1 MTDSAPGNL
10 PAEPFPRKG
19 TVAPIVLVVGFLI
32 FTALLLLIGL
42 VNSFI
47 EARSAQTLSAINLA
61 GRQSALVERMAK
73 DLVEMRA
80 AIAVN
85 QSPQVEQGELFEA
98 TTLFDLTQ
106 RAFGSG
112 GQTRYL
118 SGLAITVDRLEVPS
132 EQRLLDRSNQIWVL
146 LHARIARA
154 LHDVR
159 DAPALDAAVRTSLIV
174 SPQMA
179 SLMDELSVDMSRNA
193 SVGTAGWANARNI
206 LVGLAVLT
214 FLIVVFILF
223 ARVSAAQKQLGVFA
237 DSLVKRNAEVEEGA
251 RQLADAKAS
260 ADLIMDTVTQ
270 GLFLIDTKYKING
283 QYSRELEQIFRLPE
297 LAGYNLLNILQRLL
311 TERMFN
317 TSRDYLALL
326 FDKGKKE
333 RTVLKVN
340 PLAEIEVN
348 FADPEGGFLSKYL
361 SFSFRRLMEH
371 GENGQITRVFVA
383 VSDITERVQLERQLR
398 ESEQRKD
405 RQFEFLLG
413 VVHVEPAQLDD
424 FLKTAREQIAVMND
438 TLRAQ
443 DFALA
448 GMGQM
453 ELLRQRLDVVYRS
466 VHNVKGNAAMLKLQ
480 HFQKVC
486 EQFEDKIMDL
496 KNRSALGGDDFLSV
510 VIAQSEL
517 RQDLDEL
524 QELRDKFAGIGRMN
538 SVMSGFA
545 PSGQAPEGGA
555 DDLISAIT
563 SLAVQIGRRQS
574 KEVRVDAAG
583 FSTGELPDD
592 KRRIVKDVLIQL
604 ARNSMTHGIEE
615 SRLREAL
622 GKARMGTITIR
633 ALPGIPAHGFGF
645 SFRDDGRGLDP
656 TRIRERAVERG
667 ILSPSAAATLSDG
680 EIVGLIFQPGF
691 STAEEMTLDSGRGVG
706 MSVVKEAI
714 VDKCG
719 GEIDLNS
726 EPGVFTEFSFI
737 LPASPPMIT
746 LPATPEFARN

>member
-1 MTDSAPGNL
+1 MTEPATGNL
-10 PAEPFPRKG
+10 PAESFPRKG
-19 TVAPIVLVVGFLI
+19 AFAPIVLVVGFLI

-47 EARSAQTLSAINLA
+47 EARSAQMLGAINLA
-61 GRQSALVERMAK
+61 GRQSMLVERMTK

-80 AIAVN
+80 AIAAN
-85 QSPQVEQGELFEA
+85 QSPKVEQAELFEA
-98 TTLFDLTQ
+98 TTLFDLTE
-106 RAFGSG
+106 RAFASG

-118 SGLAITVDRLEVPS
+118 SGRVITVDRLELPA
-132 EQRLLDRSNQIWVL
+132 EQHLLDRSNQIWVL
-146 LHARIARA
+146 LHARIARS
-154 LHDVR
+154 LNDIH
-159 DAPALDAAVRTSLIV
+159 DAPALDEAVRTALGV

-179 SLMDELSVDMSRNA
+179 TFMDELSADMARNA
-193 SVGTAGWANARNI
+193 SVGTAGWSNLRNV

-223 ARVSAAQKQLGVFA
+223 ARVSSAQKQLAIYA
-237 DSLVKRNAEVEEGA
+237 DSLIKRNNEVEDGA
-251 RQLADAKAS
+251 RQLAEAKAG
-260 ADLIMDTVTQ
+260 ADLIMDTVNQ
-270 GLFLIDTKYKING
+270 GLFLIDAKYKING
-283 QYSRELEQIFRLPE
+283 QYSRELEQIFRLPD

-317 TSRDYLALL
+317 TSRDFLALL

-340 PLAEIEVN
+340 PLAEMEVN

-361 SFSFRRLMEH
+361 SFSFRRLMEN
-371 GENGQITRVFVA
+371 GEITRVFVA

-398 ESEQRKD
+398 ESEQRKE

-413 VVHVEPAQLDD
+413 VLHVEPVQLDD
-424 FLKTAREQIAVMND
+424 FLKTAREQITIMND

-480 HFQKVC
+480 HFQKFC
-486 EQFEDKIMDL
+486 DEFETKIMDL

-524 QELRDKFAGIGRMN
+524 QELRDKFVGLGRMS
-538 SVMSGFA
+538 SVMSGFTT
-545 PSGQAPEGGA
+545 PGQADGGG

-563 SLAVQIGRRQS
+563 SLAVQIGQKHG

-583 FSTGELPDD
+583 FTTGDLPDD
-592 KRRIVKDVLIQL
+592 KRRLVKDVLIQL
-604 ARNSMTHGIEE
+604 ARNSMMHGIEE

-622 GKARMGTITIR
+622 GKARVGTITIR
-633 ALPGIPAHGFGF
+633 ALPVTTAQTFGF

-656 TRIRERAVERG
+656 ARIRERAVERG
-667 ILSPSAAATLSDG
+667 LITPSAAATLSDG

-691 STAEEMTLDSGRGVG
+691 STAEVMTLDSGRGVG
-706 MSVVKEAI
+706 MNVVKEAI

-726 EPGVFTEFSFI
+726 EPGAFTEFSFVFPL
-737 LPASPPMIT
+737 LPPAITAMPP
-746 LPATPEFARN
+746 PQFAHN

>member
-1 MTDSAPGNL
+1 MTESAPGEL
-10 PAEPFPRKG
+10 PAESSPRKG
-19 TVAPIVLVVGFLI
+19 VVAPIVLVVGFFI
-32 FTALLLLIGL
+32 FTALLFGIVL
-42 VNSFI
+42 VNSLI
-47 EARSAQTLSAINLA
+47 EARSAQTLSEINLA

-73 DLVEMRA
+73 DLVQMRA
-80 AIAVN
+80 AIVAH
-85 QSPQVEQGELFEA
+85 QTPQIEQAELFEA
-98 TTLFDLTQ
+98 TTLFDVTQ
-106 RAFGSG
+106 RAFASG
-112 GQTRYL
+112 GQTQYL
-118 SGLAITVDRLEVPS
+118 SGRNIAVDRLELPS
-132 EQRLLDRSNQIWVL
+132 ERRLLDRSNQLWVP
-146 LHARIARA
+146 LHARIARS
-154 LHDVR
+154 LHDIS
-159 DAPALDAAVRTSLIV
+159 DAPVLDAAVQTALAV

-179 SLMDELSVDMSRNA
+179 DLMDGLSVDMSRNA
-193 SVGTAGWANARNI
+193 SVGTAGLANARNV

-214 FLIVVFILF
+214 FLTVVFILF
-223 ARVSAAQKQLGVFA
+223 AGVSAGQKQLAVYA
-237 DSLVKRNAEVEEGA
+237 ESLVKRNEEAESGA
-251 RQLADAKAS
+251 RQLAEAKAG
-260 ADLIMDTVTQ
+260 ADLIMDTVNQ
-270 GLFLIDTKYKING
+270 GLFLIDAKYKIQG
-283 QYSRELEQIFRLPE
+283 QYSRELEQVFRLPE
-297 LAGYNLLNILQRLL
+297 LAGYNFLNILQRLL

-340 PLAEIEVN
+340 PLAEIEIN

-361 SFSFRRLMEH
+361 SFSFRRIV
-371 GENGQITRVFVA
+371 ENGEITRIFVA
-383 VSDITERVQLERQLR
+383 VSDVTERVQLERQLR
-398 ESEQRKD
+398 ESEQRKE

-413 VVHVEPAQLDD
+413 VLHVEPKQLDD
-424 FLKTAREQIAVMND
+424 FLKTAREQIAIMND

-443 DFALA
+443 DFAMA

-480 HFQKVC
+480 YFQKFC
-486 EQFEDKIMDL
+486 DQFEDKILDL

-524 QELRDKFAGIGRMN
+524 QELRDKFVGAGRMN
-538 SVMSGFA
+538 AVMSGFV
-545 PSGQAPEGGA
+545 PTTQAEEGG
-555 DDLISAIT
+555 DDLVSGIS
-563 SLAVQIGRRQS
+563 SLAVQIGQKLG
-574 KEVRVDAAG
+574 KEVRIDAAG
-583 FSTGELPDD
+583 FSASDLPDD

-622 GKARMGTITIR
+622 GKARTGTITIKPI
-633 ALPGIPAHGFGF
+633 PGTPASAFAF

-656 TRIRERAVERG
+656 ARIRERAVERG
-667 ILSPSAAATLSDG
+667 IISASAAAALSDG

-706 MSVVKEAI
+706 MNVIKESI

-719 GEIDLNS
+719 GEIDVNS
-726 EPGVFTEFSFI
+726 EPGAFTEFSFVI
-737 LPASPPMIT
+737 PLSPPAVTEI
-746 LPATPEFARN
+746 FAPQYAHS

>member
-1 MTDSAPGNL
+1 MSDSAPGNL
-10 PAEPFPRKG
+10 PAESYPRKG
-19 TVAPIVLVVGFLI
+19 AVAPIVLVVGFLI

-42 VNSFI
+42 VNSLI
-47 EARSAQTLSAINLA
+47 EARSAQTLGAINLA
-61 GRQSALVERMAK
+61 GRQSMLVERMAK

-80 AIAVN
+80 AIAAN
-85 QSPQVEQGELFEA
+85 RSPQVEQSELFEA
-98 TTLFDLTQ
+98 TTLFDITQ
-106 RAFGSG
+106 RAFASG

-118 SGLAITVDRLEVPS
+118 SGRAITIDRLEVPS
-132 EQRLLDRSNQIWVL
+132 EQRLLERSNQIWVL
-146 LHARIARA
+146 LHARIARS
-154 LHDVR
+154 LHDIR
-159 DAPALDAAVRTSLIV
+159 DVSALDGAVRTALGV
-174 SPQMA
+174 TPQIA
-179 SLMDELSVDMSRNA
+179 GLMDELSVDMARNA
-193 SVGTAGWANARNI
+193 SVGTAGWANLRNV

-223 ARVSAAQKQLGVFA
+223 ARVSAAQKQLAVYA
-237 DSLVKRNAEVEEGA
+237 DSLIKRNNEVEDGA
-251 RQLADAKAS
+251 RQLAEAKAG
-260 ADLIMDTVTQ
+260 ADLIMETVTQ
-270 GLFLIDTKYKING
+270 GLFLIDGKYKING
-283 QYSRELEQIFRLPE
+283 EYSRELEKIFRLPD

-317 TSRDYLALL
+317 TSRDYLVLL

-361 SFSFRRLMEH
+361 SFSFRRIV
-371 GENGQITRVFVA
+371 ENGEITRIFVA

-398 ESEQRKD
+398 ESEQRKE

-413 VVHVEPAQLDD
+413 VLHVEPVQLDD
-424 FLKTAREQIAVMND
+424 FLKTAREQINIMND

-466 VHNVKGNAAMLKLQ
+466 VHNVKGNASMLKLQ
-480 HFQKVC
+480 HFQKFC
-486 EQFEDKIMDL
+486 DQFEDKIMDL

-510 VIAQSEL
+510 VIMQSEL

-524 QELRDKFAGIGRMN
+524 QELRDKFVGMGRMS

-545 PSGQAPEGGA
+545 TPGKADAGE
-555 DDLISAIT
+555 DDLIGGIT
-563 SLAVQIGRRQS
+563 SLAVQIGQKHG
-574 KEVRVDAAG
+574 KEVHVDATG
-583 FSTGELPDD
+583 FSTGALPDD

-604 ARNSMTHGIEE
+604 ARNSMIHGIEE

-622 GKARMGTITIR
+622 GKSRAGAITIR
-633 ALPGIPAHGFGF
+633 ALPGTPIQSFGF

-656 TRIRERAVERG
+656 ARIRERAVERG
-667 ILSPSAAATLSDG
+667 IISPSAAATLSDG

-691 STAEEMTLDSGRGVG
+691 STAEEMTLDAGRGVG
-706 MSVVKEAI
+706 MNVIKEAI

-726 EPGVFTEFSFI
+726 EPGAFTEFSFVFPI
-737 LPASPPMIT
+737 SLHPLPAMPP
-746 LPATPEFARN
+746 PQFARN